1 MNSTAGA
8 RKYLTCGRA
17 GSLIRG
23 FRNAQEVAV
32 NKSELVEAI
41 SKTTSL
47 AKRDAENAVNAL
59 VHTVVSEVKAGRRV
73 AVVGFGAFRPTRRA
87 ARMGRN
93 PQSGAAVR
101 IPASKGV
108 SFAASSTFKD
118 VMNGRAP
125 LGAPKVVVSGAARSA
140 PAAGTRKAAATKT
153 AAKKAPAKKAP
164 AKKAAATKAP
174 AKKVVAKKAV
184 ARKAPAKKAVA
195 TKTAAKKAPAKKAAA
210 TKAPAKKVVAKKA
223 VARKAP
229 VRRVAA
235 ARVPARK
242 APAAKRR

>member
-1 MNSTAGA
+1 
-8 RKYLTCGRA
+8 
-17 GSLIRG
+17 LIRG

-153 AAKKAPAKKAP
+153 AAKKAPAKKA
-164 AKKAAATKAP
+164 AATKAP
-174 AKKVVAKKAV
+174 AKKVVAKKA
-184 ARKAPAKKAVA
+184 AAAKAPAKKAVA

>member
-153 AAKKAPAKKAP
+153 AAKKAPAKKA
-164 AKKAAATKAP
+164 AATKAP
-174 AKKVVAKKAV
+174 AKKVVAKKA
-184 ARKAPAKKAVA
+184 AAAKAPAKKAVA

>member
-1 MNSTAGA
+1 M
-8 RKYLTCGRA
+8 
-17 GSLIRG
+17 
-23 FRNAQEVAV
+23 

-93 PQSGAAVR
+93 PQTGASVR

-108 SFAASSTFKD
+108 SFTASSTFKD
-118 VMNGRAP
+118 IVNGRSP
-125 LGAPKVVVSGAARSA
+125 LGAPKVVTTGAAR
-140 PAAGTRKAAATKT
+140 PAAASGTKRAAATKAT
-153 AAKKAPAKKAP
+153 ATRAAAKKAPAKKAP
-164 AKKAAATKAP
+164 AAKAAVKKAPVKKAAVKKAAVKKAP
-174 AKKVVAKKAV
+174 VKKAV
-184 ARKAPAKKAVA
+184 
-195 TKTAAKKAPAKKAAA
+195 AKKAPA
-210 TKAPAKKVVAKKA
+210 
-223 VARKAP
+223 
-229 VRRVAA
+229 RRVAA

>member
-153 AAKKAPAKKAP
+153 AAKKAPAKKA
-164 AKKAAATKAP
+164 AATKAP
-174 AKKVVAKKAV
+174 AKKVVAKKA
-184 ARKAPAKKAVA
+184 AAAKAPAKRAVA

-210 TKAPAKKVVAKKA
+210 TKAPAKKAVAKKA

>member
-1 MNSTAGA
+1 M
-8 RKYLTCGRA
+8 
-17 GSLIRG
+17 
-23 FRNAQEVAV
+23 

-93 PQSGAAVR
+93 PQTGAAVR

-118 VMNGRAP
+118 VMNGRTP
-125 LGAPKVVVSGAARSA
+125 LGAPKVVVSGGARPAS
-140 PAAGTRKAAATKT
+140 AAGTRKAAATKT
-153 AAKKAPAKKAP
+153 AAKKAPVKKAAVTKAP
-164 AKKAAATKAP
+164 AKKAAATKTAVKKAP
-174 AKKVVAKKAV
+174 VKKVA
-184 ARKAPAKKAVA
+184 A
-195 TKTAAKKAPAKKAAA
+195 TKTAVKKVAATKAPVKKAAA
-210 TKAPAKKVVAKKA
+210 TKVAARKAPVKKA
-223 VARKAP
+223 AATKAP

>member
-1 MNSTAGA
+1 M
-8 RKYLTCGRA
+8 
-17 GSLIRG
+17 
-23 FRNAQEVAV
+23 

-153 AAKKAPAKKAP
+153 AAKKAPAKKA
-164 AKKAAATKAP
+164 AATKAP
-174 AKKVVAKKAV
+174 AKKVVAKKA
-184 ARKAPAKKAVA
+184 AAAKAPAKKAVA